1 MPTNIP
7 TDGPGR
13 GLGAALGVGL
23 LGGLWGILWGGLWI
37 GLWGGL
43 WGGLGCGV
51 WGRPKELFHL
61 DVFLLKL
68 THCENE
74 AELKLLL
81 SLAKMNILWNA
92 MFN

>member
-1 MPTNIP
+1 MRTW
-7 TDGPGR
+7 
-13 GLGAALGVGL
+13 GAAL
-23 LGGLWGILWGGLWI
+23 LGGLAGWPCLVALRVALVWPWGGLGS
-37 GLWGGL
+37 GLGGGL
-43 WGGLGCGV
+43 WGGLGCGI

-92 MFN
+92 MFD